1 MEMVIV
7 LFFFKLAAVLVTFV
21 NYVYK
26 EEKIMIKV
34 EVIIFWL

>member
-1 MEMVIV
+1 MVIV
-7 LFFFKLAAVLVTFV
+7 LFLLLLATVLITFV